1 MKNKRKSEPVTQ
13 AYNKQ
18 NGIFWTNNQQND
30 DPSLT
35 ARDQKQAEKTHI
47 FGKCARRMKQ
57 DPTPLLATAENNC
70 ERGDKEIKNKI
81 KLVTRLR

>member
-1 MKNKRKSEPVTQ
+1 
-13 AYNKQ
+13 
-18 NGIFWTNNQQND
+18 
-30 DPSLT
+30 
-35 ARDQKQAEKTHI
+35 
-47 FGKCARRMKQ
+47 MKQ